1 MGFTVAMFMMLDNP
15 AAFKLI
21 LGIYLALACYYFI
34 YLNCHKYKPWYVLVG
49 VALSTIVILETPL
62 LEFFAFVFRGIL
74 PGSELRDGHHS
85 FWKLFFSM
93 LFGAG
98 FMEELIK
105 ALPVFCARWL
115 GTRLSY
121 PLRERVGVW
130 DPLDG
135 ILLGAASAVGFT
147 LFETLGQYVPLT
159 TIKIGIQYGTG
170 VGELAGLQLLI
181 PRMLSS
187 VAGHMAFSGYMGY
200 FIGLSVLNPGHKGT
214 LIGVGYLSSSVL
226 HALWNSSSAL
236 GAWAMIA
243 FGGLSYAF
251 LAAAILKAR
260 QITDKHPVGLGTTP
274 TTTLSPPPLFALH
287 LGNYLIDL
295 YLGRKITTS
304 EIRGLASSEANG
316 IVAEV
321 NQNPR
326 DPSILGLKNFSTSTW
341 YVVMASSVSVRV
353 VFGQSVKLTH
363 GTRIHFGTVEGEIC
377 RR

>member
-1 MGFTVAMFMMLDNP
+1 MFRIDNP
-15 AAFKLI
+15 EAFKLI

-34 YLNCHKYKPWYVLVG
+34 YITCKKYKPWYTLVCA
-49 VALSTIVILETPL
+49 ALFTIAILESPVL
-62 LEFFAFVFRGIL
+62 DLFLFVFRHIL
-74 PGSELRDGHHS
+74 PGSDPGGDYHG
-85 FWKLFFSM
+85 FWKLFIGM

-105 ALPVFCARWL
+105 ALPVFFARWL
-115 GTRLSY
+115 GTCFSY

-147 LFETLGQYVPLT
+147 LFETLGEYVPFT
-159 TIKIGIQYGTG
+159 TTRVGVQYGIGI
-170 VGELAGLQLLI
+170 GELAGLQLLI

-200 FIGLSVLNPGHKGT
+200 FIGLSVLNPGRKSM

-226 HALWNSSSAL
+226 HALWDSSSAL

-251 LAAAILKAR
+251 LAAAIVKAR
-260 QITDKHPVGLGTTP
+260 QINNKNRIGVGITP
-274 TTTLSPPPLFALH
+274 TTMLSLSVPFALH
-287 LGNYLIDL
+287 VKDYFVDLFLGK
-295 YLGRKITTS
+295 KITES
-304 EIRGLASSEANG
+304 EIKGLASGAANG

-321 NQNPR
+321 NQNPG
-326 DPSILGLKNFSTSTW
+326 DPSILGLKNLSSSTW
-341 YVVMASSVSVRV
+341 YVVTASSIAVRII
-353 VFGQSVKLTH
+353 FGQSVRLTP
-363 GTRIHFGTVEGEIC
+363 GTRINFGTVEGQIC